1 MAAPSAGLDSALDEL
16 HATTQVELTATAVLR
31 NALLLERS
39 ARVLAEER
47 CAAAEAERFAV
58 HARLADAEAAVD
70 MLAAQVEALLEQVG
84 PRREQE
90 PQRGGRPHHANAQH
104 NEPPSALVTR
114 LRAALAE
121 NEALLAQTRG

>member
-1 MAAPSAGLDSALDEL
+1 MAAPSLDAALDDL
-16 HATTQVELTATAVLR
+16 HATTQVELAATAALR

-47 CAAAEAERFAV
+47 CAAAKAEKLAV

-70 MLAAQVEALLEQVG
+70 MLAEQVEALLEQAG

-90 PQRGGRPHHANAQH
+90 QQRAHPPANSQH
-104 NEPPSALVTR
+104 DEPPAALVTR